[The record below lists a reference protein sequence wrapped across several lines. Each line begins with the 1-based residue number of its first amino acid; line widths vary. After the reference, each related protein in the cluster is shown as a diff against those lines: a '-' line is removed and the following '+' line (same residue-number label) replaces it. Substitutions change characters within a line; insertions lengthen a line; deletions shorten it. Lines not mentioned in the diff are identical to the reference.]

1 MLYLRC
7 LIGIVFF
14 CGVSW
19 LMSSRK
25 DLFPWRTVL
34 WAIVMQ
40 VAFAVLIL
48 DTAWGQAFF
57 NSMADFVNRLM
68 DCGIPG
74 AQLVFGKLGDGTS
87 DVGFVFAFAARG
99 LTAIILFSALMS
111 VLYHLG
117 VMQVIVWA
125 MARLMTRFMRVSGA
139 ESISMA
145 ANIFLGQTEAP
156 LTVKPYLARMT
167 LSEMNAVM
175 VGGFANIAGSVLA
188 VYMGFLGRE
197 YGPHLI
203 TSSVM
208 SAPAAFAMA
217 KIMVPETEKAE
228 TAGRCELK
236 FERADANLLEA
247 ATTGTT
253 DGLKLWL
260 NVIAMLI
267 AFMALVNIVDWPL
280 SWIGEKLAVDG
291 GLSLSRIFGWACSPL
306 AWIIGVDGWHDCHLF
321 GGLLG
326 VKTTINEFVA
336 YKQLEGM
343 LPGGSGG
350 QVFESVRSAKLATYA
365 LCGFSNFASIGIQI
379 GGITPLAPERRSDIV
394 RLAFKAM
401 IAGSFATWM
410 TAVIAGPFL

>member
-1 MLYLRC
+1 MVYLRA
-7 LIGIVFF
+7 LLGIVFF
-14 CGVSW
+14 CAVAW
-19 LMSSRK
+19 LMSSDRSR
-25 DLFPWRTVL
+25 FPWRIVL
-34 WAIVMQ
+34 WSTLLQIL
-40 VAFAVLIL
+40 FAALIL
-48 DTAWGQAFF
+48 KTESGRALFDG
-57 NSMADFVNRLM
+57 MANFVNRLI
-68 DCGIPG
+68 DCSIPG
-74 AQLVFGKLGDGTS
+74 AQLVFGKLGDGS
-87 DVGFVFAFAARG
+87 SQVGFVFAFAARG
-99 LTAIILFSALMS
+99 LTAIIFFSALMS

-125 MARLMTRFMRVSGA
+125 MARVMTAFMGVSGA

-156 LTVKPYLARMT
+156 LTVKPYIARMT
-167 LSEMNAVM
+167 LSELNAVM

-188 VYMGFLGRE
+188 VYMGMLGTQ
-197 YGPHLI
+197 YGGHLI

-217 KIMVPETEKAE
+217 KVMVPETQRAE
-228 TAGRCELK
+228 TAGKVQLRFDRE
-236 FERADANLLEA
+236 DSNLLEA

-267 AFMALVNIVDWPL
+267 AFMALVNCVDWPL
-280 SWIGEKLAVDG
+280 GWIGEKLAVDG
-291 GLSLSRIFGWACSPL
+291 GLSLSRIFGWLL
-306 AWIIGVDGWHDCHLF
+306 APVAWVIGVDGWRDCQLF

-336 YKQLEGM
+336 YQQLQGM
-343 LPGGSGG
+343 LPGVGPNAFTS
-350 QVFESVRSAKLATYA
+350 ERTAKIAAYA

-401 IAGSFATWM
+401 IAGSFATWC
-410 TAVIAGPFL
+410 TAVIAAPFL